1 MNLVTAKSLPKSA
14 APGPYLGFSL
24 QQLRLTH
31 HLLHTPSG
39 NSVSLEY
46 VEDVAVHRSDGSA
59 LLEQCKSALSSNPVS
74 DRAEALWNTFANW
87 ADRCGEGLDPGTT
100 DFALFVSPTKAGDF
114 VRQLAA
120 VTSSVDARSAL
131 ANVKSLL
138 EKLGP
143 GHGASPHIARF
154 LGAGDH
160 VCETIIQ
167 RFSVAFEDDPVEIIR
182 QALRPVLPE
191 DTLDS
196 FCAAAIGMARDM
208 ADDLIRKSQ
217 VPMIGAGPFR
227 ARFRAF
233 IRKYDLS
240 GLLLSKSPVPSADVI
255 QALVS
260 TEPLF
265 VRQLVAVEASHDL
278 LVTAVSDFLRSEADK
293 VDWADEGSI
302 VNESLEELD
311 QQLERQHKLVRDEIE
326 DTMASEPDCKRGRAV
341 YRRCCVTKL
350 GLEGREL
357 PSHFIPGAFNSL
369 ADCRR
374 LGWHPNYE
382 TIFSGD

>member
-1 MNLVTAKSLPKSA
+1 MNVATAKSVPKSA

-24 QQLRLTH
+24 QQLRLTY
-31 HLLHTPSG
+31 HLLRTPSG

-46 VEDVAVHRSDGSA
+46 LDDVAVHRADGSA
-59 LLEQCKSALSSNPVS
+59 LLEQCKSALSGNPVS
-74 DRAEALWNTFANW
+74 DRADAFWNTFGNW
-87 ADRCGEGLDPGTT
+87 ADRCTEGLDPDTT
-100 DFALFVSPTKAGDF
+100 DFVLFVSPTKAGDL

-120 VTSSVDARSAL
+120 ANSPADAQSAL
-131 ANVKSLL
+131 VKIKSLL
-138 EKLGP
+138 KKMGP
-143 GHGASPHIARF
+143 SHGASPHIARF
-154 LGAGDH
+154 LAAGDC

-167 RFSVAFEDDPVEIIR
+167 RFSAVFHDDPVEIIR

-191 DTLDS
+191 ETLDS

-208 ADDLIRKSQ
+208 ADELIRKSQ
-217 VPMIGAGPFR
+217 IPMIEAGPFR
-227 ARFRAF
+227 TRFRAF

-240 GLLLSKSPVPSADVI
+240 GLLLSKSPVPTGDVI
-255 QALVS
+255 QALVD

-302 VNESLEELD
+302 INESLEELD

-326 DTMASEPDCKRGRAV
+326 DTMSSDAESKRGRAV
-341 YRRCCVTKL
+341 YRRCCATKL
-350 GLEGREL
+350 NLEGREL

-382 TIFSGD
+382 TLFSGD